1 MAEQQQAN
9 WTYNAEDGTYDVSKM
24 GEAALAA
31 FPLLVEVSAE
41 LQNLSKRSAVLN
53 AASIHLNSIMRD
65 NITDEAKVDGDSGDD
80 AEETA

>member
-31 FPLLVEVSAE
+31 FPLLV
-41 LQNLSKRSAVLN
+41 
-53 AASIHLNSIMRD
+53 
-65 NITDEAKVDGDSGDD
+65 AKK
-80 AEETA
+80 

>member
-53 AASIHLNSIMRD
+53 AASIKRN
-65 NITDEAKVDGDSGDD
+65 NITEDAKVDGDSGDD

>member
-1 MAEQQQAN
+1 M
-9 WTYNAEDGTYDVSKM
+9 
-24 GEAALAA
+24 
-31 FPLLVEVSAE
+31 SAE